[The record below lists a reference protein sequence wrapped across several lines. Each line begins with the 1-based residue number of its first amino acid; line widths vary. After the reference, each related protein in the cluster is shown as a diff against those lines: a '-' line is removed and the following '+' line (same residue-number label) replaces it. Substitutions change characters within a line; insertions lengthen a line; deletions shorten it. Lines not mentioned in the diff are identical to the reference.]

1 MALTFHKMHGLGNDF
16 VLLDLREQDFTL
28 AAQLVT
34 RLANRRTGIGCDQV
48 LVLRPPR
55 SDKQTAS
62 FEVWNADGS
71 RAEQCGNGVRCMG
84 LYLQMTSLAPLGRLS
99 LGGPAGEV
107 HLECL
112 ADGMV
117 QVDMGKPEFE
127 AAQIPVLL
135 DAVNGWYD
143 LETGGQVY
151 RLGAASMGNP
161 HALLVVDD
169 IEGTDVAGIG
179 AAVSTHPA
187 FPNGCNA
194 GFVQVMDREN
204 VRLRVF
210 ERGAGE
216 TLACGSGACA
226 AVSVLRKADLVDKAV
241 NVTQSGG
248 ILIITWTGGEKPV
261 IMKGP
266 ATHVFEGKLRNERY
280 DQVN

>member
-16 VLLDLREQDFTL
+16 VLLDLREQDLTL
-28 AAQLVT
+28 DEQLAT

-48 LVLRPPR
+48 LVLKPPR
-55 SDKQTAS
+55 SVTQTAS
-62 FEVWNADGS
+62 FEVWNTDGS

-84 LYLQMTSLAPLGRLS
+84 LYLQMTSPAPLGQFS

-112 ADGMV
+112 ANGMV

-127 AAQIPVLL
+127 AARIPTLL
-135 DAVNGWYD
+135 DPVGGWYELD
-143 LETGGQVY
+143 IEGQVY

-169 IEGTDVAGIG
+169 LESADVAGMG
-179 AAVSTHPA
+179 AAISTHPA

-194 GFVQVMDREN
+194 GFAQVMDREN
-204 VRLRVF
+204 VRLRVV

-226 AVSVLRKADLVDKAV
+226 AVSILRNADLVDKTV
-241 NVTQSGG
+241 NVTQTGG
-248 ILIITWTGGEKPV
+248 NLIITWTGGTKPV

-266 ATHVFEGKLRNERY
+266 ATHVFEGKLT
-280 DQVN
+280 